1 MFFTILLHFSKIMPD
16 LLQKFSLNKW
26 TVAVYPAAPVEFFH
40 PPHSDASVFIH
51 TVITATKDNQSRT
64 FSRWSAF
71 IISIS
76 QELRFLSAPSLFGHS
91 CLNCDSFSFLCSKN
105 KKAEQMSLH
114 LHLLFV
120 NNALTTT
127 AVFPYSL
134 TISFTFISWLDAKT
148 TQSDINHEFEHFPF
162 MLRFMLPSF
171 PRRPFGS
178 QPVTVWSRWPPTA
191 PPTCLCRAL
200 EAHG

>member
-1 MFFTILLHFSKIMPD
+1 MHPAALLHC
-16 LLQKFSLNKW
+16 
-26 TVAVYPAAPVEFFH
+26 FH
-40 PPHSDASVFIH
+40 PPHSEASVFIH
-51 TVITATKDNQSRT
+51 TVVTAMKGDQSRT
-64 FSRWSAF
+64 FSRWSVF

-76 QELRFLSAPSLFGHS
+76 QELRSLSAPSLFGRS

-120 NNALTTT
+120 DNALTTP

-134 TISFTFISWLDAKT
+134 TISFTFISQLDVKT
-148 TQSDINHEFEHFPF
+148 TQGDINHKFEHFPF
-162 MLRFMLPSF
+162 MLRFMLPFF

-178 QPVTVWSRWPPTA
+178 QPVTVSSRWPPTA
-191 PPTCLCRAL
+191 PPACLCRAL